1 MACRFEMD
9 CHNLVEEFLH
19 LGKLEKKLRA
29 CSQAPRD
36 RLVPVPLQSCRSSLR
51 CDADMDQA
59 LHEHNFVL
67 KESNSAINSRWF
79 YWFSDCIREDL
90 LDVQAIHA
98 CQIGRGKLPTK
109 DQKRLPLLGT
119 KLFFKQ
125 ILGQFTDPLFSL
137 YRCRARTWKY
147 KLRGDLLTSSAS
159 GWGWG
164 KKNVCA
170 RPFWGNCPPTPPLR
184 QHFALSEKKVLML
197 A

>member
-1 MACRFEMD
+1 MD
-9 CHNLVEEFLH
+9 CDNLVEEFLH

-36 RLVPVPLQSCRSSLR
+36 CLVPELLR
-51 CDADMDQA
+51 AAGALCDGDMDQA

-67 KESNSAINSRWF
+67 KESNSAINSRRF

-90 LDVQAIHA
+90 LDVQAIDA
-98 CQIGRGKLPTK
+98 CQIRGGKLPTK

-137 YRCRARTWKY
+137 YRCRART
-147 KLRGDLLTSSAS
+147 
-159 GWGWG
+159 
-164 KKNVCA
+164 
-170 RPFWGNCPPTPPLR
+170 
-184 QHFALSEKKVLML
+184 
-197 A
+197 